1 MELIDFPI
9 TGNLRQGDILRT
21 VYLDRDECAV
31 RNTASAEGQNLFEIA
46 LNDYEPGCKQE
57 VWNIQ
62 GSGAFIHRDWRDGIS
77 LPNLIIIYDETSG
90 KKTYMLT
97 TQDGSRVDEINDG
110 REREIFNKLLKS
122 SHYNP
127 MSIEDYRVWVEDYK
141 RWNKRNAD

>member
-1 MELIDFPI
+1 M
-9 TGNLRQGDILRT
+9 
-21 VYLDRDECAV
+21 
-31 RNTASAEGQNLFEIA
+31 ASAEGQNLFEMA

-57 VWNIQ
+57 VWNIH

-77 LPNLIIIYDETSG
+77 LPNLIVIYDENSG
-90 KKTYMLT
+90 KKTFMLT

-110 REREIFNKLLKS
+110 REREIFNKLLRS

-127 MSIEDYRVWVEDYK
+127 MGIEAYREWVEDYK